1 MWSVDGQVIR
11 NALRSYTTLTNNS
24 RIVLNVDGQK
34 FHVIVRLLKPEERVR
49 TSPQMDILV
58 SKKIYVSEGRG
69 SEA

>member
-1 MWSVDGQVIR
+1 MIR

-58 SKKIYVSEGRG
+58 SKKI
-69 SEA
+69 

>member
-1 MWSVDGQVIR
+1 MIR

-34 FHVIVRLLKPEERVR
+34 FYVIVRLLKPEEKVR

-58 SKKIYVSEGRG
+58 SKKIYVCEGRG

>member
-1 MWSVDGQVIR
+1 MIR

-34 FHVIVRLLKPEERVR
+34 FHVIVRLLKPAERVR

-58 SKKIYVSEGRG
+58 SKKIYVREGRG